1 MNPPRILV
9 FGGSLRTGSYSAQL
23 AALAAKELSLL
34 DAEVSHI
41 SLGDFRCRF
50 MTAISKRRKVC
61 RKTQKSCAP

>member
-23 AALAAKELSLL
+23 AALAAKELTLI

-41 SLGDFRCRF
+41 
-50 MTAISKRRKVC
+50 
-61 RKTQKSCAP
+61 